1 MMTGIPE
8 LDAQYSGLT
17 MEGKVILQSLG
28 THQYRLAVSISH
40 FRFLSIF
47 FIEELNTYYLLHRN
61 NLLKTIKILTC
72 NIYLDERC

>member
-40 FRFLSIF
+40 FRFLSTF
-47 FIEELNTYYLLHRN
+47 YTEELNTYYLFHRN
-61 NLLKTIKILTC
+61 NLLKTIKILT
-72 NIYLDERC
+72 